1 MKRNNKT
8 MKILQI
14 VDISHTI
21 LYDQSQA
28 KNDLL
33 SLINA
38 CVSHEMRNPLNAI
51 IAQNINKACIAKN
64 IRRFLDTIT
73 SKDDIDDFQLNVKQ
87 PLIEF
92 LDEFDEGLH
101 VQ

>member
-21 LYDQSQA
+21 LYGQIQA
-28 KNDLL
+28 KNDML

-38 CVSHEMRNPLNAI
+38 CVSHELRNPLNAI
-51 IAQNINKACIAKN
+51 IAQNINKECICRN
-64 IRRFLDTIT
+64 IREFLDTIT
-73 SKDDIDDFQLNVKQ
+73 SKDDIDDFELNVKL
-87 PLIEF
+87 PVLEY
-92 LDEFDEGLH
+92 LDELDEGMN
-101 VQ
+101 V